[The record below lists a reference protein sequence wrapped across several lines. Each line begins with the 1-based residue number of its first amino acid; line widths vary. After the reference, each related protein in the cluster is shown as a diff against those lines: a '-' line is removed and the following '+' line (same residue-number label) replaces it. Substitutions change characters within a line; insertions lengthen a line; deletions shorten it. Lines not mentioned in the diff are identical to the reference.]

1 MIESFVLRIKRRETP
16 FFQFLYGLA
25 KGVNSA
31 SLPLPRFF
39 HPALR
44 MLYACHQGAIWL
56 FNWAMAFFY
65 YEPLFRGRCESVG
78 KRFSLVKLP
87 FVKGHTKIYIG
98 DDVRMWGKVD
108 IFSGRTFDE
117 PKLILHNRVSIGH
130 GSNFHI
136 NKEVVIEEGVN
147 IAGNVSIRDTDAHPR
162 NFADRIAGLPPGA
175 GEIRPIRICR
185 NAWIGND
192 CYILKGVTIG
202 EGAIVGAGSVVM
214 TDIPPHS
221 VAMGNPARV
230 VMKNPG
236 LAAEGSRE
244 SQVGALPR
252 KPPMNGSK
260 VNCLP
265 IDDLKSRIS

>member
-1 MIESFVLRIKRRETP
+1 MFVSVFKYGKSSHRNNVQLG
-16 FFQFLYGLA
+16 QFGRSLTDVWRYP
-25 KGVNSA
+25 GVNS
-31 SLPLPRFF
+31 
-39 HPALR
+39 
-44 MLYACHQGAIWL
+44 
-56 FNWAMAFFY
+56 
-65 YEPLFRGRCESVG
+65 
-78 KRFSLVKLP
+78 FS
-87 FVKGHTKIYIG
+87 
-98 DDVRMWGKVD
+98 R
-108 IFSGRTFDE
+108 SSCFDK
-117 PKLILHNRVSIGH
+117 PKLVLHNRISIGH
-130 GSNFHI
+130 GSNFHV
-136 NKEVVIEEGVN
+136 NKEVVIENDVSIG
-147 IAGNVSIRDTDAHPR
+147 GDVSIRDTDAHPR
-162 NFADRIAGLPPGA
+162 NATDRMAGLPPGQE
-175 GEIRPIRICR
+175 EIRPIRICR